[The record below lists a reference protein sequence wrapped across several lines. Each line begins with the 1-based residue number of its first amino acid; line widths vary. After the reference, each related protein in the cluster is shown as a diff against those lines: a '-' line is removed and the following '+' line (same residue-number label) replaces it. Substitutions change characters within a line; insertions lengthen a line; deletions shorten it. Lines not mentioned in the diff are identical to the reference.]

1 MNNKLKK
8 TVKSAF
14 YSAQKTA
21 FFCAALHLCPAFA
34 AQNLYFNYNTSI
46 SDPAREL
53 AVAGNWYADAGR
65 TEPFAGT
72 LGADCNGIVNSSGAI
87 NTATNA
93 NLELNSLTYIISDAG
108 ATATSDYMPV
118 VRGGNIHLLENF
130 NFEISTSESA
140 ESNIYNTIRLGNN
153 RNITVGGDLN
163 ISYDQKGK
171 CFDVFRILCDG
182 SNTAASVNING
193 NVNIE
198 GTALGGSSG
207 KIRWEAVFGETSMS
221 VSFSA
226 IPEPS
231 EIAAVLGAISLAL
244 AVRRRKGN

>member
-1 MNNKLKK
+1 M
-8 TVKSAF
+8 
-14 YSAQKTA
+14 
-21 FFCAALHLCPAFA
+21 
-34 AQNLYFNYNTSI
+34 YFNYNTSI